1 MLQILKSVSFHFFI
15 VNIKNVPRRQNF
27 VTDYKE
33 KAEPFNVFCAKECSL
48 IKNNSKLLSHLHYL
62 TDNCLSSVGFSQDD
76 ITKTIQNL
84 DPNRAQGH
92 DKISIHMLKDM
103 WFFYSKSSRNYI

>member
-1 MLQILKSVSFHFFI
+1 M
-15 VNIKNVPRRQNF
+15 
-27 VTDYKE
+27 TDSKE
-33 KAEPFNVFCAKECSL
+33 KAKPFNVFCAKECSL

-103 WFFYSKSSRNYI
+103 WFFYSKSSRNDI